1 VDSGIS
7 GSKTFVAL
15 LPFPAALWSH
25 NRRACVFNHHTSQ
38 LLGLAESDL
47 SSKNFLRQW
56 TDRIHPQD
64 RVMFETA
71 WRRIENGEPNSSC
84 RYRFF
89 SKCQDAE
96 IQMQEFLFSSCSLTR
111 PSEAVWSIYCE
122 DRSTGEEV
130 LERAH
135 VRDLVGGLT
144 HEIGN
149 SLQAIRGEVDF
160 LKLAGTL
167 PQESAGAISRGIEQI
182 RSLVW
187 EANEYLSPPSLEQRW
202 VDSESVINAVI
213 QSKQLQL
220 AQRGIHVS
228 AVFNGPLPEL
238 PLGSQFRD
246 AFERVIDFSAAILP
260 EGGALRVEVGPRRI
274 DDSQYVELR
283 VINVSPTHLELD
295 ENDVFRP
302 YIKVNDCRV
311 GLTMSMARQ
320 ILRRHFGNISFR
332 KEQRNRGVF
341 SILIKTPMDPEW
353 NTKPHS

>member
-1 VDSGIS
+1 MYSGVG
-7 GSKTFVAL
+7 GSKTFVEL

-25 NRRACVFNHHTSQ
+25 NRHSCVFNRYTSQ
-38 LLGLAESDL
+38 LLGLAESDF
-47 SSKNFLRQW
+47 SSKDFLCLW

-64 RVMFETA
+64 RTILETA
-71 WRRIENGEPNSSC
+71 WRRIENGEQNSSC

-96 IQMQEFLFSSCSLTR
+96 IQMQEYLFSSSSLTR

-122 DRSTGEEV
+122 DHSTGEEV

-149 SLQAIRGEVDF
+149 SLQAIRGEADF
-160 LKLAGTL
+160 LKLTGTL

-182 RSLVW
+182 RSLAW
-187 EANEYLSPPSLEQRW
+187 EANEYLSPFSREQRW
-202 VDSESVINAVI
+202 EDSESVINEVI
-213 QSKQLQL
+213 QSRQLQL

-228 AVFNGPLPEL
+228 AVFNRPLPNL
-238 PLGSQFRD
+238 SLGSQFRD
-246 AFERVIDFSAAILP
+246 AFDRVIDFSSTILP
-260 EGGALRVEVGPRRI
+260 EGGALRVEVGPRPI
-274 DDSQYVELR
+274 NDSQYVELR
-283 VINVSPTHLELD
+283 VINVSPTQLEVE

-302 YIKVNDCRV
+302 YLNVNDCRV

-320 ILRRHFGNISFR
+320 IRWCIDS
-332 KEQRNRGVF
+332 
-341 SILIKTPMDPEW
+341 
-353 NTKPHS
+353 